1 MPMRKCIGCQQS
13 RPQSELMRFTVQEGN
28 IIPDAGS
35 KSDGR
40 GFYLCRSEECFK
52 LSIKRKAW
60 NRILKCK
67 ANTDEIQRAIE
78 TALNSN

>member
-1 MPMRKCIGCQQS
+1 MRKCIGCQQS
-13 RPQSELMRFTVQEGN
+13 RPQSELMRFTVREGN

-35 KSDGR
+35 KSEGR
-40 GFYLCRSEECFK
+40 GIYLCRSEECFQ